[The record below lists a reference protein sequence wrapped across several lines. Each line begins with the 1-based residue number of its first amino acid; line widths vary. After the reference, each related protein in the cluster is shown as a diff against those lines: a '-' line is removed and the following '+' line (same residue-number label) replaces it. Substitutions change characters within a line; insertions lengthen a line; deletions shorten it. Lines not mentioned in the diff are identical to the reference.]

1 MRHHPERKAML
12 PDAGDIAWV
21 DFDPARGT
29 EQAGRR
35 PALVLS
41 PRSYHEQSK
50 RALVCPITSKTR
62 AWPFNVNLPKGMR
75 TEGVVLVDQL
85 RVIDRTQ
92 RMFAI
97 VEHVPEALL
106 IEVRA
111 KLAALLGVDVTVSTA
126 GSERM

>member
-1 MRHHPERKAML
+1 ML
-12 PDAGDIAWV
+12 PDVGDIAWV
-21 DFDPARGT
+21 DFDPVRGT

-35 PALVLS
+35 PGLVLT
-41 PRSYHEQSK
+41 PRSYHEQSR
-50 RALVCPITSKTR
+50 RALVCPITSNTR
-62 AWPFNVNLPKGMR
+62 AWPFNVNLPEGLR

-97 VEHVPEALL
+97 IERVPNELV
-106 IEVRA
+106 IEVRV
-111 KLAALLGVDVTVSTA
+111 KLAALLGVETIARTA

>member
-1 MRHHPERKAML
+1 ML
-12 PDAGDIAWV
+12 PDVGDIAWI
-21 DFDPARGT
+21 DFDPVRGT

-35 PALVLS
+35 PGLVLT

-50 RALVCPITSKTR
+50 RAVVCPITSNAR
-62 AWPFNVNLPKGMR
+62 AWPFNVKLPEGLR

-97 VEHVPEALL
+97 VERVPNELL
-106 IEVRA
+106 VEVRA
-111 KLAALLGVDVTVSTA
+111 KLAALLGVDTTIGSA
-126 GSERM
+126 GSKGM

>member
-1 MRHHPERKAML
+1 ML

-21 DFDPARGT
+21 DFDPVRGT

-35 PALVLS
+35 PGLILT
-41 PRSYHEQSK
+41 PRSYHEQSR
-50 RALVCPITSKTR
+50 RALVCPITSNTR
-62 AWPFNVNLPKGMR
+62 AWPFNVDLPAGLR

-97 VEHVPEALL
+97 VERVPEALL
-106 IEVRA
+106 IEVRV
-111 KLAALLGVDVTVSTA
+111 KLAALLGVDTTVSIA
-126 GSERM
+126 RSDRI